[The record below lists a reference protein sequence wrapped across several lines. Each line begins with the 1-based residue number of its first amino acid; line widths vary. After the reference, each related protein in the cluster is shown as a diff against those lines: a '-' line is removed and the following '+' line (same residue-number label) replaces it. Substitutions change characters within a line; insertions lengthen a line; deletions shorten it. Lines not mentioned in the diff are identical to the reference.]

1 MRHPAYAAAAEFDRL
16 LGDPRDAGRLFSHA
30 CSLALDEREEFP
42 LEICRELDLLGLPAH
57 YVPVAHGGELR
68 SFEETLQIVRT
79 IARRDLTVAIAHGKT
94 FLGAASVWVGG
105 DPRQARELGSEVARG
120 TAVSWGLTEQQH
132 GSDLLAGDVRAERAG
147 DGYLVS
153 GEKWLINNATRGDL
167 VCVLARTSPEGGSRG
182 FSVLL
187 IDKRRLDPTSLRTLP
202 AARLHGIRGAD
213 ISGVAFSGAAVDR
226 SALIGAEGDGLE
238 IVLKGLQL
246 TRTLCAAL
254 SLGAGDQALEMATG
268 YALARHNHG
277 RPLIELPQSRRL
289 LARSYADLL
298 TAEAVTLVASRSLH
312 ALPGELSITSAVTK
326 YLVPTL
332 VEQALGRLSR
342 LVGTRSLLR
351 GDTFEH
357 GRFQK
362 VLRDHRIVGI
372 FDGSSVINLN
382 SLINQF
388 PLIARAHRRG
398 TVDQGGLR
406 TATTL
411 AEALPDLDPDRL
423 ELLPRQGS
431 SLVHAVP
438 AAAGELA
445 SLAGTGAVPHSLAQ
459 RAAELAEAL
468 EGVIEQIRGHKP
480 TPVAAPARAFKLAE
494 DYARCLAAAAALQ
507 LWLNNRSAADP
518 EATHGLWESG
528 LWLECCLAT
537 LLRPLRPVRTE
548 HLVVDGGRDPEEVV
562 DRLVEPL
569 IAQHTSGQ
577 LPSLL
582 PYSRTRAHA

>member
-1 MRHPAYAAAAEFDRL
+1 MSHLAYAAAAEFDRR
-16 LGDPRDAGRLFSHA
+16 LGDPRDNGRLFSHA
-30 CSLALDEREEFP
+30 RSLALDEREEFP

-57 YVPVAHGGELR
+57 YVPVAHGGALR
-68 SFEETLQIVRT
+68 SFGDTLQIVRT

-105 DPRQARELGSEVARG
+105 DPRQARELGAEVARG
-120 TAVSWGLTEQQH
+120 TAVSWGLTEREH
-132 GSDLLAGDVRAERAG
+132 GSDLLAGDVSAERTAG
-147 DGYLVS
+147 GYRVS

-167 VCVLARTSPEGGSRG
+167 VCVLARTAPEGGSRG

-187 IDKRRLDPTSLRTLP
+187 IDKRRLDPTRFRTLP

-213 ISGVAFSGAAVDR
+213 ISGVAFSDAAVDH

-238 IVLKGLQL
+238 IVLKSLQL
-246 TRTLCAAL
+246 TRTLCAGL
-254 SLGAGDQALEMATG
+254 SLGAADQALDMATA

-277 RPLIELPQSRRL
+277 KPLIELPQSRRL

-298 TAEAVTLVASRSLH
+298 TAEALTLFASRALH

-332 VEQALGRLSR
+332 VDQALARLSR

-398 TVDQGGLR
+398 PADEAGLR
-406 TATTL
+406 TASTFT
-411 AEALPDLDPDRL
+411 EALPDLDPAAL
-423 ELLPRQGS
+423 ELLPRRS
-431 SLVHAVP
+431 SGLLHAVP
-438 AAAGELA
+438 AAARELR
-445 SLAGTGAVPHSLAQ
+445 SLAEAGAVPHSLAAH
-459 RAAELAEAL
+459 AAGFAEVL
-468 EGVIEQIRGHKP
+468 EEVIERIGRHKP
-480 TPVAAPARAFKLAE
+480 TPVAAPAHAFKLAE
-494 DYARCLAAAAALQ
+494 DYARCFAAAAALQ
-507 LWLNNRSAADP
+507 LWLRNRSAVDA

-528 LWLECCLAT
+528 LWLECCLVT
-537 LLRPLRPVRTE
+537 LVGRLRPVRTE
-548 HLVVDGGRDPEEVV
+548 HLIAEGGRDPEEAV

-569 IAQHTSGQ
+569 VAQHTSGQ

-582 PYSRTRAHA
+582 PYSRLGTPA